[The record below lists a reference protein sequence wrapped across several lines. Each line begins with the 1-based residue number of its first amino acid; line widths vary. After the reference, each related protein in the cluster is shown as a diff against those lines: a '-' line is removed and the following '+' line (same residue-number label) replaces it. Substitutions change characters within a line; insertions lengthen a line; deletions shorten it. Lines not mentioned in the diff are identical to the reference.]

1 MWDLGYPAQGAATC
15 QVSPKR
21 GPFGRGDCPSPVP
34 PKSLLLQE
42 ARLPSVLQPQQWEC
56 RGFGVGVLHWHCFAR
71 KTVREVKH
79 KPLMQ
84 QNAFTEVCVLLIEGQ
99 VKALDK
105 HALKGFSTKERT
117 TGRGHLSWPTGKVL
131 QGVLRVATYESALA
145 QQPEASELA
154 DLLARVLLSPDLQN
168 TPVGAPRANNFPFHP
183 MLQIWECSKASLAL
197 KALLSVLVHDEYK
210 SVIKLNHRTA
220 CPRHCLG
227 EWDLMV
233 FVCWLQLC
241 SP

>member
-1 MWDLGYPAQGAATC
+1 
-15 QVSPKR
+15 
-21 GPFGRGDCPSPVP
+21 
-34 PKSLLLQE
+34 
-42 ARLPSVLQPQQWEC
+42 
-56 RGFGVGVLHWHCFAR
+56 
-71 KTVREVKH
+71 
-79 KPLMQ
+79 MQ
-84 QNAFTEVCVLLIEGQ
+84 QNAFTEVRVLLNEGQ
-99 VKALDK
+99 VKAQHK

-131 QGVLRVATYESALA
+131 QGVLRVATYESALT

-197 KALLSVLVHDEYK
+197 KALLSVLAHDKYK

-241 SP
+241 SPWRGIAGCAPCTGPRCALPNWPQGYRQRFLFAEREQKKEWCQIYTKAHSRSEFAMVLRKGTEVDKTGESLKLG

>member
-1 MWDLGYPAQGAATC
+1 M
-15 QVSPKR
+15 
-21 GPFGRGDCPSPVP
+21 
-34 PKSLLLQE
+34 
-42 ARLPSVLQPQQWEC
+42 VLQPQQWEC
-56 RGFGVGVLHWHCFAR
+56 RGLGWVCFIGFFLLER
-71 KTVREVKH
+71 HSQVKH

-84 QNAFTEVCVLLIEGQ
+84 QNAFTEVRVLLNEGQ
-99 VKALDK
+99 VKAQHK

-197 KALLSVLVHDEYK
+197 KALLSVLAHDEYK

-233 FVCWLQLC
+233 FVCSLQLC